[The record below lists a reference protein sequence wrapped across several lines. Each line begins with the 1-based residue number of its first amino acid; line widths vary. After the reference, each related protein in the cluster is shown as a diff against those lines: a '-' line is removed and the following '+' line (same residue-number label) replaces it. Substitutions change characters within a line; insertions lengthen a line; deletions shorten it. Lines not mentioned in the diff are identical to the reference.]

1 MAETLSFDP
10 DSKAV
15 TLSEPRHAVCMQAVW
30 ELDALA
36 RLLPRVVTE
45 DDMAN
50 DSMAFLHVRGVAG
63 RMMRLSNALMAGLY
77 DPVVGLLNL
86 KNGYC
91 LKGGANDA
99 HAHIGKPAPGVIAC
113 GRDAAPAG
121 TIRQMRPSTQAPASP
136 TPRWPTCPRRPG

>member
-50 DSMAFLHVRGVAG
+50 DSMAFLHVRGLAG

-77 DPVVGLLNL
+77 DPVVGVPELEERVLLE
-86 KNGYC
+86 
-91 LKGGANDA
+91 
-99 HAHIGKPAPGVIAC
+99 
-113 GRDAAPAG
+113 GRG
-121 TIRQMRPSTQAPASP
+121 E
-136 TPRWPTCPRRPG
+136 